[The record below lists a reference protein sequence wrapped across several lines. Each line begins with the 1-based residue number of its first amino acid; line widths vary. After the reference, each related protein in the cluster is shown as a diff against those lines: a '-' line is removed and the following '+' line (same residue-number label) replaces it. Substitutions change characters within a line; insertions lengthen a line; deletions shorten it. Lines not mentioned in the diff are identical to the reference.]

1 MSSEQRLLSLDFFR
15 GFTIAAMILVNNPG
29 SWSHVYPP
37 LLHAQWHG
45 WTPTDLIFPFFLFI
59 VGVSISLAFAGKK
72 QHQTSIGELYRR
84 IIRRSLVLFALG
96 LFLSG
101 FPSYDLTSIR
111 IPGVLQRIAICY
123 LFATLIFL
131 HANVRAQALWAIAL
145 MLIYWAA
152 MEWVPVPGAGAGSYE
167 KGANFSAW
175 LDSLL
180 LQGHMWSQTKTWDPE
195 GVFSTLPA
203 ISTTLFGVLTGE
215 LLRKSFSS
223 QKKVKLML
231 LYGVSAI
238 LIAWLWSFY
247 LPINKSLWTSSYA
260 LFTAGMALVTLAF
273 CMYVVDIRGWQKWS
287 FPFRVYGMNAI
298 TVYVLSGVVARL
310 LYLIKLPSGDELV
323 SLKTWLMDH
332 LFLTWLSPINASL
345 AFALCFVFL
354 SYIAMYYLYKKHIF
368 IKV

>member
-1 MSSEQRLLSLDFFR
+1 
-15 GFTIAAMILVNNPG
+15 MILVNNPG

-59 VGVSISLAFAGKK
+59 VGVSISLAFASKK
-72 QHQTSIGELYRR
+72 QIHTPAGVLHKK
-84 IIRRSLVLFALG
+84 IIRRSLILFALG

-101 FPSYDLTSIR
+101 FPLYDLSSIR

-123 LFATLIFL
+123 FFAALIFL
-131 HANVRAQALWAIAL
+131 HSNVKAQALWAVAL
-145 MLIYWAA
+145 MLFYWAA
-152 MEWVPVPGAGAGSYE
+152 MEWAPVPGVGAGSYE

-195 GVFSTLPA
+195 GIFSTLPA
-203 ISTTLFGVLTGE
+203 ISTTLFGVLTGQ
-215 LLRKSFSS
+215 LLSQGFTSS
-223 QKKVKLML
+223 KKVRLMFL
-231 LYGVSAI
+231 TGIIAI

-260 LFTAGMALVTLAF
+260 LFTAGMAIVTLAI
-273 CMYVVDIRGWQKWS
+273 CIYIVDIKGWQKWT

-298 TVYVLSGVVARL
+298 TVYVLSGVIARL
-310 LYLIKLPSGDELV
+310 LYLVKLPSTDGPA

-332 LFLTWLSPINASL
+332 LFEPWLSPFNASL

-354 SYIAMYYLYKKHIF
+354 SYIAMYILYKKHIF